1 MLQDPAH
8 KAVEEDFVSALRSGP
23 ALFVQ
28 PHYDDIPLS
37 CGGTV
42 ALMAA
47 RGDEPHM
54 VTVFAGELVDE
65 MVGEFAAWKHERW
78 KVTDAEHVLSV
89 RRTEDAAA
97 AQVLGSAVRWLGLPD
112 AIYRGDRYRSD
123 PELFGVLKGEEL
135 ELAAHLAEEI
145 CQLPEWRDGTRVF
158 VPLGVGSHVDHQL
171 VFEAGRHLA
180 SRNVEVYAYEDC
192 PYAIHTPAGVEA
204 RLSVLC
210 DAVSEPL
217 IVPIGDR
224 LEDRLRSIACYR
236 SQVPVIFRFT
246 TDFRS
251 AVAEFAYKTGGKLGP
266 AERFW
271 PVRLRGDKA

>member
-1 MLQDPAH
+1 
-8 KAVEEDFVSALRSGP
+8 
-23 ALFVQ
+23 
-28 PHYDDIPLS
+28 
-37 CGGTV
+37 
-42 ALMAA
+42 
-47 RGDEPHM
+47 M

-78 KVTDAEHVLSV
+78 KVTDAEQVLSV

-97 AQVLGSAVRWLGLPD
+97 AHALGSSVRWLGLPD

-123 PELFGVLKGEEL
+123 PELFDTLKAEEL

-145 CQLPEWRDGTRVF
+145 RQLPEWRDGTRVF

-180 SRNVEVYAYEDC
+180 SQDVEVYAYEDC

-204 RLSVLC
+204 RLSALG
-210 DAVSEPL
+210 DAVGEPI
-217 IVPIGDR
+217 IVPIGDM
-224 LEDRLRSIACYR
+224 LEERIRSIACYR

-246 TDFRS
+246 TDFKS
-251 AVAEFAYKTGGKLGP
+251 TVAEFAYKTGAALGP

-271 PVRLRGDKA
+271 PVHPRGSRA